1 MLQKVKGMEN
11 SDSLG
16 WEDGLRA
23 MFDSLDA
30 YLYIKDAQGTY
41 RYANRSLCRLFGCSA
56 ADIAG
61 KHDSDFFDVARSS
74 ALISNDRL
82 VLTQGQ
88 PLHREEE
95 VVLRNDSTPQF
106 FWSIKVP
113 LRDEN
118 GAVSGLCGISTEI
131 TQHLHAADNAIARDQ
146 LLNTILSHVE
156 AYVYLKDNQGKYLYA
171 NQKLEEFHGHPKGGI
186 TGRTDHDLFPE
197 EVARELVA
205 MDQEVMTSGERLARE
220 EVLVDLRGDVHHVW
234 TVKVPLKMAGQ
245 PPTLIGFSSE
255 ITELLQLRENI
266 EVQQTTDTITGLAN
280 RTEFERKLERYVQ
293 KARQKNDSIAVLLL
307 DLDHFKYLN
316 NTLGQQVGDD
326 VLRAVARRL
335 TSRDWLKGT
344 VARLAGNEFAIVIP
358 RMTSVEEVASI
369 AERIRL
375 LLAEPHELNGQP
387 FHLTASLGIS
397 VYPEDASRAPQL
409 IAYAESAMYHAKE
422 QGRDR
427 YCFYSLALGAKV
439 AHRAELERSL
449 RQAVANSE
457 FELFY
462 QPKMTAENGDVTGV
476 EALIRWHRPGHGV
489 VPPLS
494 FITLAEEIGLIGQI
508 GDWVIEQACLQLRE
522 WRTSGLP
529 PIAIAVNLSP
539 SQLTS
544 ENLVERVDLLMEQ
557 YQVEPGLLHMEVTE
571 SMMMSNPE
579 QAIERLQ
586 ALQDLGVELAI
597 DDFGVGYSSM
607 AYLKRLP
614 VSTLKLDRSFI
625 DQISN
630 DPRDRDLC
638 AGMISLAHKL
648 GLIVVA
654 EGVETADQCAI
665 LKDMGC
671 DQCQGYFYSKPVPI
685 DELTAYLR
693 RPA

>member
-1 MLQKVKGMEN
+1 MRDPDLREIF
-11 SDSLG
+11 DSLG
-16 WEDGLRA
+16 
-23 MFDSLDA
+23 A
-30 YLYIKDAQGTY
+30 YFYVKDAQGRY
-41 RYANRSLCRLFGCSA
+41 RYVNQPLCRLFGESREG
-56 ADIAG
+56 ILG
-61 KHDSDFFDVARSS
+61 KNDSQFFDLDRSG
-74 ALISNDRL
+74 ALIDSDRL

-88 PLHREEE
+88 PLQHEEE
-95 VVLRNDSTPQF
+95 AVLLADSAPRV
-106 FWSIKVP
+106 FWSVKVP
-113 LRDEN
+113 LRDDSGN
-118 GAVSGLCGISTEI
+118 ISGLCGMWTEVA
-131 TQHLHAADNAIARDQ
+131 HRLHPAEDTIARDQ

-156 AYVYLKDNQGKYLYA
+156 AYVYLKDDRGKYLYA
-171 NQKLEEFHGHPKGGI
+171 NQKLEEFHGYPEGGI
-186 TGRTDHDLFPE
+186 TGFTDHELFPE
-197 EVARELVA
+197 EVARQLVT
-205 MDQEVMTSGERLARE
+205 MDREVMASGERLARE
-220 EVLVDLRGDVHHVW
+220 EVLVDLRGNIHHVW
-234 TVKVPLKMAGQ
+234 TVKVPLKLAGQ
-245 PPTLIGFSSE
+245 PSTLIGFSSE

-266 EVQQTTDTITGLAN
+266 EVQQTTDSITGLAN

-358 RMTSVEEVASI
+358 GMTSVEEVASI

-462 QPKMTAENGDVTGV
+462 QPKMSAENGDVTGV

-489 VPPLS
+489 VAPLS

-508 GDWVIEQACLQLRE
+508 GDWVIEQACRQLQQ
-522 WRTSGLP
+522 WRSEGLP
-529 PIAIAVNLSP
+529 PVAIAVNLSP

-557 YQVEPGLLHMEVTE
+557 YQVGPGLLHMEVTE